1 MIQCKNVEGAALF
14 NNGFNGN
21 YSVSDGQPLFSIAH
35 PVTGN
40 TSANTFAQPA
50 ALQETSLEDALI
62 GVQKFLNAAGL
73 RMALEVEKLSVPP
86 ELQYTAERLLGSRF
100 RTNTANNDISA
111 VYNLQSVR
119 QGFAVNQFLTTT
131 TFWNLITSEPNGNKY
146 FERDPLRIR
155 MFTDPS
161 TFILNVAAMERYS
174 FGNSNWRADFG
185 SQGV

>member
-1 MIQCKNVEGAALF
+1 LIQCKNVEGAALF

-119 QGFAVNQFLTTT
+119 QGFAVNQFLTTP